1 MKQETVMN
9 HFVTAIAMGEEIF
22 RIYQEKAGDQKLKLI
37 LIDFISS
44 FENQKE
50 NLINELIAA
59 NFQTAEEYSILQKN
73 AIAMEK
79 MRTKLI
85 KDDYELGIHIIDT
98 MGSAIKGALKYYRK
112 CDPDI
117 RIKFKKSV
125 REILVNYENI
135 IGKIKTYLINL
146 E

>member
-59 NFQTAEEYSILQKN
+59 NFQTTEEYSILQKN